1 MTQPDEEANDDDHE
15 EDDGDHDHDHDNGN
29 DDQPRLDN
37 ASTSRRLPALTSS
50 LHPQL
55 LKELTCQDFSKNI
68 QFFCQFF
75 SSNIA
80 HVVWQWSSLCNTQAM
95 SCFLALHRF
104 HPF

>member
-1 MTQPDEEANDDDHE
+1 MIFGLQLISKDYTVTQPDEEANDDDHE

-55 LKELTCQDFSKNI
+55 LKEKTCQDFSKKKIKN
-68 QFFCQFF
+68 C
-75 SSNIA
+75 
-80 HVVWQWSSLCNTQAM
+80 V
-95 SCFLALHRF
+95 
-104 HPF
+104 